1 MRVGSNLPKRP
12 YVEIERQ
19 SWTPGKTTGNA
30 LKEGAFTWTFDGQPC
45 GLTFPDL
52 TEAQVRTAANFV
64 TTYPT
69 AYNVAHVENVRIVS
83 LVPTSPETTQLTSEW
98 LFSPATTKQAEFNPV
113 QFAKFSGIVLEQ
125 DAKAAEMNQRGLR
138 SPRFKA
144 GRMIPQEF
152 NIHRF
157 Y

>member
-64 TTYPT
+64 TTYPI
-69 AYNVAHVENVRIVS
+69 AYIVAHVDDIWIIS
-83 LVPTSPETTQLTSEW
+83 LVQTSPETTQLTAEW
-98 LFSPATTKQAEFNPV
+98 LFSPATTKRERFDPA

-138 SPRFKA
+138 SPRFKT
-144 GRMIPQEF
+144 GRLMPQEF